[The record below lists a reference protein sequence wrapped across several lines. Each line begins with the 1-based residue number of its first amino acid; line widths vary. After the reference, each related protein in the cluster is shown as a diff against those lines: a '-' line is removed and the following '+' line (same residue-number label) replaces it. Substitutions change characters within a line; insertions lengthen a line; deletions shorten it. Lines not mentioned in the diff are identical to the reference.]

1 MMLIESLQDQ
11 SLYDHPVDEFQVLE
25 THISW
30 VLLTGSYA
38 YKLKKHID
46 LGFVNFST
54 LELREKYCNEELRL
68 NRRLAPEI
76 YLDVIPIT
84 GSAEAPEF
92 NGTGEIIDYA
102 VKMVQFDQSNL
113 LSHAI
118 EQGTITGTHI
128 DLLAQ
133 EVAEFHAAISIA
145 VNDSANDGAER
156 GTPDK
161 VMSPVRENFRHIVE
175 LFSGDASVQEKVAL
189 VQTAN
194 ERWFESHKD
203 LLSHRKSHGF
213 IRECHGDMH
222 LNNMILSEKGV
233 TIFDC
238 LEFNA
243 SLRWVDVLSEVA
255 FVVMDLEDRGRGDYA
270 MRFLNRYLKITGD
283 YAGVPLLRFYLS
295 YRAMVRA
302 KVAALRL
309 SQHHVSADEAAETRN
324 EFDTYLKLAYQYVRD
339 FEPILMLTHGVSG
352 SGKSYGSGLLLE
364 GMEAIRLR
372 SDVER
377 KRLNEKTAL
386 KESELYA
393 EEVTR
398 KTYQQLADLCQII
411 LQSGWNVIVDATTLK
426 TWQRT
431 LFRELAIQLQVPF
444 VIFMF
449 TADEQSLKSRIA
461 ERQKANTD
469 PSDATVDVLK
479 QQLVTVEPLTET
491 ERSETVMIPA
501 DLEWTTERLV
511 QRLRDHQRQ
520 SRQ

>member
-1 MMLIESLQDQ
+1 MLIESLQEK

-54 LELREKYCNEELRL
+54 LELREKYCHEELRL
-68 NRRLAPEI
+68 NRRLAPEV

-92 NGTGEIIDYA
+92 NGTGKIIDYA
-102 VKMVQFDQSNL
+102 VKMVQFDQANL

-118 EQGTITGTHI
+118 EQGNLTSAHI
-128 DLLAQ
+128 DFLAQ
-133 EVAEFHAAISIA
+133 EVAGFHASISN
-145 VNDSANDGAER
+145 VVDEHSER

-161 VMSPVRENFRHIVE
+161 VMSPVKENFRHIVE
-175 LFSGDASVQEKVAL
+175 LFSEDASVQEKVAL
-189 VQTAN
+189 VKTAN
-194 ERWFESHKD
+194 DRWFESHKD
-203 LLSHRKSHGF
+203 LLLQRKSHGF

-243 SLRWVDVLSEVA
+243 SLRWIDVLSEVA

-270 MRFLNRYLKITGD
+270 MRFLNRYLEITGD

-309 SQHHVSADEAAETRN
+309 SQHHVSKDEAVETRN
-324 EFDTYLKLAYQYVRD
+324 EFDTYLKLAHQYVRD
-339 FEPILMLTHGVSG
+339 LKPILILTHGVSG

-364 GMEAIRLR
+364 GIEAIRLR

-386 KESELYA
+386 KESELYTK
-393 EEVTR
+393 EVTR
-398 KTYQQLADLCQII
+398 KTYQQLADLGQII

-426 TWQRT
+426 VWQRT

-444 VIFMF
+444 VILMF

-479 QQLVTVEPLTET
+479 QQLVAVEPLTET
-491 ERSETVMIPA
+491 ERSETVMISA
-501 DLEWTTERLV
+501 DQEWTTERLI